1 MACAPEWLAAMA
13 GLGISNPAIGVRT
26 VERWQ
31 GGAVVSTPD
40 QLAEEVPV
48 ALVYSGI
55 PYVVML
61 TTPQDLEDF
70 AVGFSLSEQV
80 VAAREEVRS
89 INIRE
94 RAPGVQIEL
103 CIPRERLL
111 ALADRQ
117 RNLAGRTGCGLCG
130 TQHLDEA
137 IRHPART
144 ADGAWQLS
152 AEELHARLHE
162 LPRWQTLNA
171 ATGALHAAAWVRP
184 GEGISLVREDIG
196 RHNALDKL
204 IGALAGTARDFSSG
218 YAIVTSRAS
227 YEMVQK
233 AATVGIPMLVA
244 VSAPTVLA
252 TRIAEEA
259 GVTLV
264 GFARQNTHVVYTHPH
279 RFQSTINSN
288 TRCISNVW

>member
-1 MACAPEWLAAMA
+1 MACAPEWFTAMA
-13 GLGISNPAIGVRT
+13 GLGESNPAVGVQN
-26 VERWQ
+26 VERWRN
-31 GGAVVSTPD
+31 GATISTPD
-40 QLAEEVPV
+40 RLAEEVPV

-61 TTPQDLEDF
+61 ATPLDLEDF
-70 AVGFSLSEQV
+70 AIGFSLSEQV
-80 VAAREEVRS
+80 VESRGEIRS
-89 INIRE
+89 ITIRE

-111 ALADRQ
+111 TLAARQ

-130 TQHLDEA
+130 TQHLEEA
-137 IRHPART
+137 IRHTSRA
-144 ADGAWQLS
+144 ASGIWQLPA
-152 AEELHARLHE
+152 AEMHERLRE
-162 LPRWQTLNA
+162 LPRWQAINA

-184 GEGISLVREDIG
+184 GEEIGLVREDIG

-204 IGALAGTARDFSSG
+204 IGALARATQDFSGG
-218 YAIVTSRAS
+218 YVIVTSRAS

-233 AATVGIPMLVA
+233 VASVGIPMLVA

-264 GFARQNTHVVYTHPH
+264 GFGREASHVVYTHSN
-279 RFQSTINSN
+279 RLQSTASGD
-288 TRCISNVW
+288 TQCTSNVS

>member
-1 MACAPEWLAAMA
+1 MASAPEWLNAVA
-13 GLGISNPAIGVRT
+13 GLGEPNPAVCVTT
-26 VERWQ
+26 VERWRN
-31 GGAVVSTPD
+31 GMATSTLD

-70 AVGFSLSEQV
+70 AIGFSLSEQV
-80 VAAREEVRS
+80 VEAPEEIRS
-89 INIRE
+89 ISIRE
-94 RAPGVQIEL
+94 RVPGVQIEL

-130 TQHLDEA
+130 TQHLEQA
-137 IRHPART
+137 IRHPQRAMEGT
-144 ADGAWQLS
+144 WQLS
-152 AEELHARLHE
+152 AEELHARLRD

-171 ATGALHAAAWVRP
+171 ATGALHAAAWARP
-184 GEGISLVREDIG
+184 GEGISVVREDIG

-204 IGALAGTARDFSSG
+204 IGALSRTSQDFRSG

-233 AATVGIPMLVA
+233 AAAVGIPMLVA
-244 VSAPTVLA
+244 VSAPTALA

-264 GFARQNTHVVYTHPH
+264 GFARQKSHVVYTHAH
-279 RFQSTINSN
+279 RLQSTISSN